1 MKTPV
6 SCLVFALC
14 CINVLSHILFHFLQQ
29 INNISAMLVLARA
42 VSGPREYTLD
52 LEMVSVN
59 PLLSYQGNYQ
69 TSSALRL
76 SIYIG
81 PHTF

>member
-1 MKTPV
+1 
-6 SCLVFALC
+6 
-14 CINVLSHILFHFLQQ
+14 
-29 INNISAMLVLARA
+29 MLVLARA

-59 PLLSYQGNYQ
+59 PLLSYQGSYQ

-76 SIYIG
+76 SIYVG
-81 PHTF
+81 PYTF